1 MGFINLTDKTI
12 NAKLV
17 YYGVGVGGKTTSLQ
31 AVHGVICP
39 RNETNLVSIKT
50 EQDATL
56 MFDFLPINLG
66 QVEGFKIRIQGYT
79 VPGQPKY
86 KRMRKHVLQGA
97 DAVVFVVDSQ
107 ASRVEENIEALESL
121 RENLRANGI
130 DPETIPIVLQHN
142 KRDLG
147 DVLPEEE
154 LNRLFQWRDDI
165 ASFPSVATENQ
176 GVFETFVHT
185 MGMLIQAKIGHYGLD
200 RRGVEAS
207 AVAEGVRAKLWD
219 IYDQY
224 RGMIATE
231 PDRMIELTVPESAE
245 ADEPN
250 SSRSDIFADDDLKID
265 LGADEFGAHESG
277 EVSEPIEDAGL
288 LEQTIDSNVQL
299 AEQFGALDE
308 YRNLL
313 ERKNTELVH
322 IAQNTVHDLNRP
334 LAAIS
339 LLLSS
344 MEKGYLGDLNQSM
357 RAGVENGI
365 EAVAMMSR
373 LIGDLIDSS
382 RLDFQGVEFE
392 FGSVDISKVIE
403 DVLGTLRYE
412 IEENSIRMQVESLPS
427 ILGDEWMLKR
437 LFLNLLGNAV
447 LYSDPGVDSVI
458 RVHSYE
464 EEDRSVFVIE
474 DNGIGI
480 PEQDLPRLFRRFE
493 RGSNTA
499 GVSGSGLGLHIV
511 KEVVAGHGGTVWV
524 ESTEG
529 VGSRFMVGIPR
540 QPVQAPHSSVSE
552 TAEIADL

>member
-1 MGFINLTDKTI
+1 
-12 NAKLV
+12 
-17 YYGVGVGGKTTSLQ
+17 
-31 AVHGVICP
+31 
-39 RNETNLVSIKT
+39 
-50 EQDATL
+50 
-56 MFDFLPINLG
+56 
-66 QVEGFKIRIQGYT
+66 
-79 VPGQPKY
+79 
-86 KRMRKHVLQGA
+86 
-97 DAVVFVVDSQ
+97 
-107 ASRVEENIEALESL
+107 
-121 RENLRANGI
+121 NGI

-147 DVLPEEE
+147 DVLPEAE

-185 MGMLIQAKIGHYGLD
+185 MGMLIQAKIGQYGLD

-207 AVAEGVRAKLWD
+207 SVAEGVRAKLWD

-245 ADEPN
+245 ADEPS
-250 SSRSDIFADDDLKID
+250 SSRSEIFADDDLKID
-265 LGADEFGAHESG
+265 LGADESGVHESG

-392 FGSVDISKVIE
+392 FGSVDISEVIE

>member
-185 MGMLIQAKIGHYGLD
+185 MGMLIHAKIGHYGLD

>member
-31 AVHGVICP
+31 AVHGVVCP

-97 DAVVFVVDSQ
+97 DAIVFVVDSQ

-147 DVLPEEE
+147 DVLPEAE

-185 MGMLIQAKIGHYGLD
+185 MGMLIQAKIGQYGLD

-207 AVAEGVRAKLWD
+207 SVAEGVRAKLWD

-245 ADEPN
+245 ADEPS
-250 SSRSDIFADDDLKID
+250 SSRSEIFADDDLKID
-265 LGADEFGAHESG
+265 LGADESGVHESG

-392 FGSVDISKVIE
+392 FGSVDISEVIE